1 MNIQEFTEYTM
12 YIRPKRTDMRK
23 RGSTLAMLV
32 QQEMELN
39 PFDKSMFLFC
49 GKTRKILKVLVWD
62 RNGFWEC
69 TKRLEEGTF
78 CWPEDEREAMQVTT
92 RQIYGM
98 LKGANPWRELPD
110 LKPQQVC

>member
-1 MNIQEFTEYTM
+1 MNMEKFADYAM
-12 YIRPKRTDMRK
+12 FVRPNHTDMRK

-39 PFDKSMFLFC
+39 PFAKSLFVFC

-62 RNGFWEC
+62 GNGFWEC

-78 CWPEDEREAMQVTT
+78 CWPQDEREALQVS
-92 RQIYGM
+92 RQQLCAM
-98 LKGANPWRELPD
+98 LAGENPWRKLPELHP
-110 LKPQQVC
+110 KQVC